1 MSDSLEHGDVVV
13 VTLPSHQPKG
23 HEQEGKR
30 PAIVL
35 GIPDG
40 EVRYPV
46 ILIAPLTTQVG
57 DWVHKNPGLYPQL
70 AAGSD
75 GLSQK
80 SVVLLDQIRAV
91 DVQRVT
97 AYLGTLTDEQ
107 YQPLVEG
114 LKRIFRTD

>member
-1 MSDSLEHGDVVV
+1 MSDSLEHGDVVLV
-13 VTLPSHQPKG
+13 RLPSHEPKG
-23 HEQEGKR
+23 HEQEGRR

-35 GIPDG
+35 GIPNG

-46 ILIAPLTTQVG
+46 VLIAPLTTQVG
-57 DWVHKNPGLYPQL
+57 DWVHKNPRIYPQL
-70 AAGSD
+70 ATGAG

-107 YQPLVEG
+107 YQLLVEG
-114 LKRIFRTD
+114 LKRIFRI